1 MNTSEN
7 IPDEWIP
14 KRPPVNRE
22 PRAWVF
28 LVVLGSMCI
37 LGSEFAPEGK
47 GDRAN
52 DLGKTLVAAGLL
64 AYQIRDKANVEKESN
79 DK

>member
-1 MNTSEN
+1 
-7 IPDEWIP
+7 
-14 KRPPVNRE
+14 
-22 PRAWVF
+22 
-28 LVVLGSMCI
+28 MCI

-64 AYQIRDKANVEKESN
+64 AYQIRDKANVETKAN
-79 DK
+79 DKQP